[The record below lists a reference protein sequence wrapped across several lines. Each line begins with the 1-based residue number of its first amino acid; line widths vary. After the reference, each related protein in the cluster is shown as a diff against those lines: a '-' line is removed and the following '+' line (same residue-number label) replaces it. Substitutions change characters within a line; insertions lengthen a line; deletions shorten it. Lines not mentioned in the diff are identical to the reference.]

1 MENKSLDK
9 DALITLIAHRLD
21 FAKRDVK
28 DILDELIKV
37 FEESSLSNTEISV
50 RGFGHLKFQ
59 QLKERTIT
67 KGKYAGRV
75 LPPVKRITFK
85 LAEGIR
91 FPLPPED

>member
-1 MENKSLDK
+1 MDKQTIDK
-9 DALITLIAHRLD
+9 DLLIKTIAQRAD
-21 FAKRDVK
+21 FAQKDVRV
-28 DILDELIKV
+28 ILDELIKV
-37 FEESSLSNTEISV
+37 FEESALSGTEISV
-50 RGFGHLKFQ
+50 RGFGRLKFQ